1 MDRVNQIWKHPL
13 YQTEL
18 HKLQLLEADR
28 EFCRHTPEHF
38 LDLARLAY
46 IRALEENYSVSKEL
60 IYCTALLH
68 DIGRARQYE
77 DGTPHDEAGAV
88 IAEQILKELGFS
100 PEEIQAIV
108 SAIRGH
114 RAETNQTILG
124 QLIYRADK
132 KSRNCFSCKAE
143 PECYWSSAKKN
154 MTIQY

>member
-13 YQTEL
+13 YQNEL

-38 LDLARLAY
+38 LDVARLAY

>member
-38 LDLARLAY
+38 LDVARLAY

-100 PEEIQAIV
+100 PEEMEAIV